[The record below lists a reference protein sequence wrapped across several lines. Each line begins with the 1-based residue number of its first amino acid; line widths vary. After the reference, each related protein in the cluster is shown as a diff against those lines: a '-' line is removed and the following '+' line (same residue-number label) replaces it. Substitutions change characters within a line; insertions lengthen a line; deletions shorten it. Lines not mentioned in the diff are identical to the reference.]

1 MDINILQIPESKFNE
16 LLSKLDRLEENQN
29 RIFELAQKEV
39 LFDSKYIQEL
49 LGISQKTLQIYRDRG
64 QIEYIQIGG
73 LVRYKKQA
81 VDNFL
86 DFYTNEIRGKNKN

>member
-29 RIFELAQKEV
+29 RIFKLAQKEV
-39 LFDSKYIQEL
+39 LFDSKYIQDL
-49 LGISQKTLQIYRDRG
+49 LGVSQKTLQIYRDRG

-86 DFYTNEIRGKNKN
+86 DFYTNEIKGKNKN

>member
-29 RIFELAQKEV
+29 RIFKLAQKEV
-39 LFDSKYIQEL
+39 LFDSKYIQDL
-49 LGISQKTLQIYRDRG
+49 LGVSQKTLQIYRDRG

>member
-39 LFDSKYIQEL
+39 LFDSKYIQDL
-49 LGISQKTLQIYRDRG
+49 LNISQKTLQGFRDKK

-73 LVRYKKQA
+73 LVRYKKDSIEA
-81 VDNFL
+81 FL
-86 DFYTNEIRGKNKN
+86 HKFTNKLKK

>member
-86 DFYTNEIRGKNKN
+86 DFYTNEIREKNKN

>member
-1 MDINILQIPESKFNE
+1 MDINIIQIPESKFNE

-39 LFDSKYIQEL
+39 LFDSKYIQDL

-86 DFYTNEIRGKNKN
+86 DFYTNEIKGKNKN

>member
-39 LFDSKYIQEL
+39 LFDSKYIQDL

-86 DFYTNEIRGKNKN
+86 DFYTNEIKGKNKN

>member
-39 LFDSKYIQEL
+39 LFDSKYIQDL

-86 DFYTNEIRGKNKN
+86 DFYTNEIRGKNKH

>member
-39 LFDSKYIQEL
+39 LFDSKYIQDL
-49 LGISQKTLQIYRDRG
+49 LGISQKTLQIYRERG

-86 DFYTNEIRGKNKN
+86 NFYTNEIRGKNKN